1 MVAMRDGVKL
11 ATDVFLPTGGGPS
24 PTILVRSPYNKD
36 ISAGLGT
43 NGVERGYA
51 VVIQDTR
58 GRFASEGDNMPFEAD
73 GWAAHWDG
81 FDTVAWLQQQ
91 PWCNGKIGTYG
102 GSAVGITQLLLAG
115 AGTRGVTC
123 QHITVGAPSLYFD
136 TIYPG
141 GVFKK
146 AMIEDWLR
154 ISKFSTN
161 ALILWTS
168 HPVHDN
174 YWRQRELNARY
185 GKVNAAAVHIGGWF
199 DIFAQGTLD
208 AFVGYQ
214 TRGGPQARGRQ
225 KLIMGPWTHGVFQ
238 DKAGDLAFPNGKRPP
253 TQVHEPWRWFDH
265 QLKGATNGIDR
276 EPAVSYYVMGDI
288 TDTNAPGNT
297 WRSAAQWPPVRSAES
312 KFYLQADRSLGER
325 TATSAGSI
333 SFTYDPK
340 DPVPTTGGPQLTLP
354 AGPKDQRPVESRPD
368 VVLFTT
374 EALAQPLEATG
385 RVRARL
391 WLASDAPDTD
401 LFVKLCDVYPDGR
414 SFNLCEGQLR
424 ARFRATFDKEE
435 LLRPGQVYRLDL
447 DLGSTSIVFNRGHRI
462 RLQVTSSSSPGFD
475 PNPNTGDRFR
485 ANERTRIANNTIYL
499 GGRYPSQLI
508 LPVVR

>member
-1 MVAMRDGVKL
+1 
-11 ATDVFLPTGGGPS
+11 
-24 PTILVRSPYNKD
+24 
-36 ISAGLGT
+36 
-43 NGVERGYA
+43 
-51 VVIQDTR
+51 
-58 GRFASEGDNMPFEAD
+58 
-73 GWAAHWDG
+73 
-81 FDTVAWLQQQ
+81 
-91 PWCNGKIGTYG
+91 
-102 GSAVGITQLLLAG
+102 
-115 AGTRGVTC
+115 
-123 QHITVGAPSLYFD
+123 
-136 TIYPG
+136 
-141 GVFKK
+141 
-146 AMIEDWLR
+146 
-154 ISKFSTN
+154 
-161 ALILWTS
+161 
-168 HPVHDN
+168 
-174 YWRQRELNARY
+174 
-185 GKVNAAAVHIGGWF
+185 
-199 DIFAQGTLD
+199 
-208 AFVGYQ
+208 
-214 TRGGPQARGRQ
+214 
-225 KLIMGPWTHGVFQ
+225 
-238 DKAGDLAFPNGKRPP
+238 
-253 TQVHEPWRWFDH
+253 
-265 QLKGATNGIDR
+265 
-276 EPAVSYYVMGDI
+276 
-288 TDTNAPGNT
+288 
-297 WRSAAQWPPVRSAES
+297 
-312 KFYLQADRSLGER
+312 
-325 TATSAGSI
+325 
-333 SFTYDPK
+333 
-340 DPVPTTGGPQLTLP
+340 LTLP